1 MYLGRLG
8 TRLQSSMTENHEF
21 LGSIPE
27 ILEKTIYST
36 LVVIF
41 FGKSVALD

>member
-1 MYLGRLG
+1 
-8 TRLQSSMTENHEF
+8 MTENDGGENPGR
-21 LGSIPE
+21 LK

-41 FGKSVALD
+41 FGKSIALD